1 MDHGA
6 LVLIEIGALI
16 LGIGLLS
23 RLAAWMGISPIPLI
37 LLGGLAFGEGG
48 LFPFS
53 AGEEFIEIGAEI
65 GVILL
70 LLMLGLEYT
79 AQELVGNLKG
89 SRTAGLIDMAAQ
101 RRAGRADRASAGLGA
116 GRRGGHGGHHVGV
129 VLRRHRQ
136 GAAGSRP
143 PHQPRD
149 ARGPFH
155 PRHRGLRDGV
165 LSAGADRAPD
175 RTSLLAGTL
184 SVVIAL
190 AGRAAD
196 PVHRAAARTDRVAAR
211 LVEGGRRAAAVG
223 ARPRAAGLRPRRRSE
238 RLVGG
243 GSVPGRHRDL
253 RARGQAR
260 AAGAHARCA
269 TCSRRCSSCSS
280 ASPPTRGTSS
290 RCSCPPILLAIV
302 GMGTKLLT
310 GYLAARRAGIAE
322 AGRWRAGF
330 ALMPRGEFSIV
341 IAGLAV
347 AAGVDRIAGRARD
360 RLRADHDDRRPAPG
374 PHPGLRPVQ
383 GGDQPD
389 PGEPAR
395 PPGCVTVIPRLQP
408 GSVQVAGGFYGIV
421 QPDLE
426 ELIQVLTR
434 SLFVDRLEVLAR
446 GGRVVEPLEPQPRA
460 AKNASSPTSTRSACR
475 VPAPRS

>member
-48 LFPFS
+48 LIPFS

-89 SRTAGLIDMAAQ
+89 SRTAGLIDMALNAAPGVLIALLLGWGPVAAVAMGGITWVSSSGVIAKVLQ
-101 RRAGRADRASAGLGA
+101 DLGRLTNRETP
-116 GRRGGHGGHHVGV
+116 V
-129 VLRRHRQ
+129 VLSILVIEDF
-136 GAAGSRP
+136 AMAFYLP
-143 PHQPRD
+143 
-149 ARGPFH
+149 
-155 PRHRGLRDGV
+155 V
-165 LSAGADRAPD
+165 LTALLIG
-175 RTSLLAGTL
+175 TSLIMGTV

-190 AGRAAD
+190 LSVLLILYIALRHGKL
-196 PVHRAAARTDRVAAR
+196 VSR
-211 LVEGGRRAAAVG
+211 LVWSKEADVLLLTVLGLGLLVSGLAAGANVSSAVG
-223 ARPRAAGLRPRRRSE
+223 AF
-238 RLVGG
+238 LVGIAISG
-243 GSVPGRHRDL
+243 PAAKHAQRVLTPLRDL
-253 RARGQAR
+253 F
-260 AAGAHARCA
+260 AAVFFLFVGLS
-269 TCSRRCSSCSS
+269 TD
-280 ASPPTRGTSS
+280 TSELF
-290 RCSCPPILLAIV
+290 PMLVPAILLAIV
-302 GMGTKLLT
+302 GMSTKLLT

-347 AAGVDRIAGRARD
+347 AAGVTPSLAALATAYVLITMIAGPLLARIPD
-360 RLRADHDDRRPAPG
+360 SDS
-374 PHPGLRPVQ
+374 VQ
-383 GGDQPD
+383 GRNEPD

-395 PPGCVTVIPRLQP
+395 PPGYVTGRCRPPRH
-408 GSVQVAGGFYGIV
+408 SCSRIA
-421 QPDLE
+421 
-426 ELIQVLTR
+426 
-434 SLFVDRLEVLAR
+434 
-446 GGRVVEPLEPQPRA
+446 
-460 AKNASSPTSTRSACR
+460 
-475 VPAPRS
+475 